1 MADINKISARVADI
15 SKNLTEVTT
24 SINKMAASGE
34 SVRKIF
40 DSVNKTFEEQKKAT
54 SAQLAQITKLT
65 NATRQLLKN
74 GNLTSEKA
82 IEYNKTLRKLTALEK
97 ELTSSRKQAQS
108 ALGEVLKDAAR
119 QQKISLENSQKQK
132 ALDLEV
138 KKSKEGVSEAVK
150 VLGEFERRLAN
161 EAEENAK
168 RKKAAEQNLRDEIKE
183 GNARRTQEVK
193 EFESRSRE
201 FQNKRKARL
210 KEIGKL
216 EEAQARDRKA
226 AAKTQLDI
234 DLQILKKGKM
244 TLEQRRDAQA
254 KLIRGVRAGYAQ
266 QSDDYKKL
274 TLRLVKLD
282 QDYETKAAKRDAAIN
297 TGREKVAKA
306 EETRQKRLLTAG
318 RNVFKAELDLSKK
331 SASQKIKDI
340 KKYYD
345 SAQKNLEIS
354 GRKDTAEY
362 KNLYAERLRLLKKYN
377 KQAESENAKSS
388 KTEGSVGTAPKPKT
402 GFLAGVRQGFD
413 GGAIGKAVGRFTG
426 IGTAVAVL
434 RKTFQ
439 VLSKA
444 ITGSF
449 KAAVDFEAQLAQ
461 LQAVTGIS
469 NDELKQLEK
478 NVLDVAGSTKF
489 TSEEIVQLQTEL
501 GKLGF
506 SVDEIES
513 ATVAVARTAQALGEQ
528 VGPVAQR
535 IGQIL
540 NQFNLDAAET
550 TRVADSLVS
559 VINSSALSFEGF
571 STALQ
576 YIGPLGAEVGTTFEE
591 TAVAMALLA
600 DNGFTASRIGTGLR
614 GILTELSTTGKDLNT
629 VVEDLADKEITLA
642 EAVDLVGKRNAAQ
655 LITLVET
662 AKAQK
667 EVGQTL
673 DDLSDKYFNQG
684 SAAIAA
690 SQQVDTFQGNL
701 DLLRSAVN
709 RVQISFGNFLK
720 TSKLL
725 RIALRF
731 IDEEGFNAAVAA
743 QSIANADPKEFS
755 KGLEEAAKNVGKL
768 KKELA
773 STDDVELASI
783 QEAEKLFENGIIK
796 PLEKRIELNKQNQE
810 SLEKEKEQVLERLM
824 LSAKAAG
831 NEEKAEKLQRAKN
844 YLIEVENAKKAGGAY
859 ALIDIE
865 KRYKDVKSEIQE
877 IAEQEASLNLKINN
891 EYAKRVKNESSLEQA
906 RSENRDAQV
915 KIVAQL
921 IEDAG
926 LQNALARVRNEI
938 EEEYQDLLKGLQ
950 DQRDKEVANLK
961 EANDL
966 NDTINKQA
974 VLITGKINELLAEQA
989 KRKEE
994 GNEITGEELLLFDA
1008 RLNKY
1013 KDEKTA
1019 LANLV
1024 VQKGELEKLAQ
1035 KEFELEFKQLAN
1047 RITARK
1053 QELQEKQALLD
1064 LEIKTQENLAKNA
1077 RTEEERLEA
1086 SKNLN
1091 ALQDERYQNEQQ
1103 AFNDLNDITRE
1114 YGNLIKSIGREI
1126 SRAELDG
1133 RFLEKAEERLDSFK
1147 LSFQD
1152 LNLGLGD
1159 IADSAK
1165 NLADT
1170 LKDAFD
1176 AKLSAGI
1183 ELNENDLAEVDSQIK
1198 DLLRKLI
1205 PGLEILYP
1213 EVFEALFQKIK
1224 PLVLSQLIPDPDAVK
1239 KDAEERVKKLKKLIS
1254 KIFDELAEAAK
1265 EYNATSLENTTGRLD
1280 AELEAVKNRYKVEGE
1295 IIKSQLDNQLI
1306 TESQFRAKQKELR
1319 QKQLAEENDFNQ
1331 KKFEAEKK
1339 ADLINVGVETLE
1351 SLASNILNNFQS
1363 FDTISATGLTAVGNA
1378 VILGGGAL
1386 KADAIRRRKFF
1397 PVKYEEGG
1405 MVNGPSHAQGGVP
1418 FTVKGQGGYE
1428 MEGGEFIVNKKASAM
1443 HRGLLEKINNSYKVP
1458 TSPSAYKFAAGGA
1471 VNANANESVD
1481 YLKAIAE
1488 ATTSTAI
1495 STSKPVRA
1503 FVSSKD
1509 LRTNENERRLRDR
1522 NDKI

>member
-282 QDYETKAAKRDAAIN
+282 QDYETKAAKRDAAIK

-318 RNVFKAELDLSKK
+318 RAVFKAELDLSKK
-331 SASQKIKDI
+331 SASEKIKDI

-345 SAQKNLEIS
+345 SAQRNLEIS
-354 GRKDTAEY
+354 GKKDTAEY

-377 KQAESENAKSS
+377 NQAKSENAKASE
-388 KTEGSVGTAPKPKT
+388 TEGSVGTAPKAKT

-413 GGAIGKAVGRFTG
+413 SGAIGKAVGRFTG
-426 IGTAVAVL
+426 VGSAVAVL

-439 VLSKA
+439 ALSKA

-461 LQAVTGIS
+461 LQAVTGI
-469 NDELKQLEK
+469 NNNELQRLEK

-667 EVGQTL
+667 EAGKTL

-690 SQQVDTFQGNL
+690 AQQVDTFQGNL
-701 DLLRSAVN
+701 DLLKSAVN
-709 RVQISFGNFLK
+709 RVQISFGNLLK
-720 TSKLL
+720 TSKFL
-725 RIALRF
+725 RIALKL
-731 IDEEGFNAAVAA
+731 IDEEGYNASLAA
-743 QSIANADPKEFS
+743 EAIANADPSKFS
-755 KGLEEAAKNVGKL
+755 KGLSEAAEVVGNL
-768 KKELA
+768 KKEL
-773 STDDVELASI
+773 TDVAEVRSFERLAAQRLAKESIIDPMEQELDLAKKLQAER
-783 QEAEKLFENGIIK
+783 QEAEKTRLA
-796 PLEKRIELNKQNQE
+796 ELDTQLKGNLAAE
-810 SLEKEKEQVLERLM
+810 ER
-824 LSAKAAG
+824 
-831 NEEKAEKLQRAKN
+831 NKLQFERN
-844 YLIEVENAKKAGGAY
+844 QL
-859 ALIDIE
+859 
-865 KRYKDVKSEIQE
+865 
-877 IAEQEASLNLKINN
+877 
-891 EYAKRVKNESSLEQA
+891 QA
-906 RSENRDAQV
+906 RINEDFKNNREEYRNITKLEDELQDRKEAGFDAEIEYIQTLISE
-915 KIVAQL
+915 
-921 IEDAG
+921 AG
-926 LQNALARVRNEI
+926 VQNALARVRNEI

-950 DQRDKEVANLK
+950 NQRDKEVDTLK

-966 NDTINKQA
+966 NDTINKQN
-974 VLITGKINELLAEQA
+974 VLITGEINELLAEQA

-1008 RLNKY
+1008 RLNQY

-1019 LANLV
+1019 LANLII
-1024 VQKGELEKLAQ
+1024 QKGELEKLAQ

-1064 LEIKTQENLAKNA
+1064 LEIKTQENLANNA
-1077 RTEEERLEA
+1077 RTEEERLKA

-1091 ALQDERYQNEQQ
+1091 ALQDERYRNEQQ
-1103 AFNDLNDITRE
+1103 AFNDLNEITRE

-1183 ELNENDLAEVDSQIK
+1183 ELNEKDLAEVDSQIK

-1213 EVFEALFQKIK
+1213 DVFEALFQKIK

-1265 EYNATSLENTTGRLD
+1265 EYNSTSLENTTSRLD

-1339 ADLINVGVETLE
+1339 ADLINVGIETLE
-1351 SLASNILNNFQS
+1351 ALASNILNNFQS

-1458 TSPSAYKFAAGGA
+1458 TSPSAYKFAAGGT

-1509 LRTNENERRLRDR
+1509 LRANENERRLRDR